1 MEKNI
6 SNDQIYKTSL
16 YGRFGYF
23 VMTLV
28 LLLVG
33 SLLLGLGYKLL
44 SNLEKW
50 YDIFSGILFFSIGL
64 VSMVIIIHNLYN
76 LFSWKK
82 RFILTNEQ
90 LEYYGCFRKI
100 KINFNDIKEMYTSHH
115 AQAYVYIQ
123 VLTLSGKSYSMD
135 VSGLKP
141 NYSIL
146 VNEIEKRRNETFNA
160 TINQN
165 NQKEL

>member
-1 MEKNI
+1 MDKNI
-6 SNDQIYKTSL
+6 SYEQIYKTSL

-33 SLLLGLGYKLL
+33 SLLLGLGHKLL
-44 SNLEKW
+44 FNLEKW

-82 RFILTNEQ
+82 RVILTNEQ

-100 KINFNDIKEMYTSHH
+100 KIKFNDIKEMYTNHH

-123 VLTLSGKSYSMD
+123 VLTLSGNLIQWMYQD
-135 VSGLKP
+135 
-141 NYSIL
+141 
-146 VNEIEKRRNETFNA
+146 
-160 TINQN
+160 
-165 NQKEL
+165 